1 MNDATAVTATTATKK
16 TAEVETVTMTD
27 TRLVEFPGKKVL
39 QKESFEKDGAVYVR
53 LDFRNGETRTV
64 KLRDDML
71 RKYAAHG
78 AEQKLGDEIA
88 GLKKEDGSE
97 ADTDDKVLVIDALI
111 ERLDAGEWTTKR
123 DSSGMAGTSVLLRAI
138 VEVTGKPLEAVKGF
152 LKDKTQAQKLA
163 LRDSAKFRDTV
174 ARIEAEKASKKAKID
189 ISADLAELDALA

>member
-1 MNDATAVTATTATKK
+1 MNDATATVATTAKK
-16 TAEVETVTMTD
+16 QPEVETVKMTD
-27 TRLVEFPGKKVL
+27 DRLVEFPGKKVL
-39 QKESFEKDGAVYVR
+39 QKESFEKDGAVFVR

-64 KLRDDML
+64 KLRDDMI

-138 VEVTGKPLEAVKGF
+138 VEVTGKSLESVKGF

-163 LRDSAKFRDTV
+163 LRDSAKFRDVV
-174 ARIEAEKASKKAKID
+174 ARIEAEKASKKAKVD
-189 ISADLAELDALA
+189 ITADLAELDALA